1 MLYIFH
7 FLVLIHFSGI
17 HVDGAEKTWD
27 RDLWEEGAVK
37 NIETT
42 DAALE
47 VTKSGKASVIAVY
60 APWCQFCQKMED
72 EFGKFAEGSDLDVYK
87 FRGDEEREF
96 VSANLNTESFPTVNV
111 VKPDGTVVKY
121 ESEDRTVEAIEKFV
135 ADTLA

>member
-1 MLYIFH
+1 M
-7 FLVLIHFSGI
+7 
-17 HVDGAEKTWD
+17 
-27 RDLWEEGAVK
+27 WEEGSVK
-37 NIETT
+37 NIEST

-72 EFGKFAEGSDLDVYK
+72 DFGKFADGSDLDVYK

-121 ESEDRTVEAIEKFV
+121 ESEDRTPEAIEKFV
-135 ADTLA
+135 AETLA